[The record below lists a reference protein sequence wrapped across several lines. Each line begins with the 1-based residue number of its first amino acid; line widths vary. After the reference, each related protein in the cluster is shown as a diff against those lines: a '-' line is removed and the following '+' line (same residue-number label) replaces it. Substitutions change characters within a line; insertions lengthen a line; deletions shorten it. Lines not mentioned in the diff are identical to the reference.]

1 VPSAF
6 RFTPEAAAMN
16 GAHRLCQLALCHGT
30 IAALARRDLMTLRL
44 IPVLTLAFA
53 SSATLLASTTPAAA
67 APKAAASKAAAPK
80 AAAPQADTAEEP
92 KADAEPK
99 ADDAADKPADATPAG
114 DDDAAAKAAPKDST
128 LVADAEAGS
137 SPVEL
142 PGQTYYG
149 VGLRYRAVIVPKFM
163 MNLFGDGGRTVLANG
178 IGPEFTIRKNAFEYN
193 FSAWFAS
200 YAMDPTPF
208 KSKSDTADAW
218 ELVQSKIKVLY
229 LTADFVWSHDL
240 APEFAFNYGVGAG
253 FGFLWG
259 DLKRQQATHGPTG
272 YNDSTGDG
280 YFPCSGQGD
289 PRDFA
294 GYCVPGKHYDY
305 SEPNW
310 ANGGSK
316 PVVFPWLVLQT
327 GLRYKPHRN
336 FIARLDAGF
345 GTSGFFLGLGAD
357 YGL

>member
-1 VPSAF
+1 MTP
-6 RFTPEAAAMN
+6 RFISM
-16 GAHRLCQLALCHGT
+16 
-30 IAALARRDLMTLRL
+30 
-44 IPVLTLAFA
+44 LTLAFA
-53 SSATLLASTTPAAA
+53 SSATLLVTTSSAVAAPKKNAA
-67 APKAAASKAAAPK
+67 APKPDAAADPKPDAAAASKTDAAA
-80 AAAPQADTAEEP
+80 EP
-92 KADAEPK
+92 KADATPK
-99 ADDAADKPADATPAG
+99 ADDAADKPADADADG
-114 DDDAAAKAAPKDST
+114 AAAKAAPQDST
-128 LVADAEAGS
+128 LVADAEAGG

-163 MNLFGDGGRTVLANG
+163 ENLFGDGGRTVLANG
-178 IGPEFTIRKNAFEYN
+178 FGPEFTIRKNAFEYG
-193 FSAWFAS
+193 FSAWYAS

-208 KSKSDTADAW
+208 KSKTETAEAW
-218 ELVQSKIKVLY
+218 ELVESQIKVLY
-229 LTADFVWSHDL
+229 LTADFLWSHDL

-253 FGFLWG
+253 FGFVWG
-259 DLKRQQATHGPTG
+259 DLKRQQAYAGPG
-272 YNDSTGDG
+272 ANDSTG
-280 YFPCSGQGD
+280 
-289 PRDFA
+289 A
-294 GYCVPGKHYDY
+294 GYLPCPGPTAQFANCVEGKHYNY
-305 SEPNW
+305 NEPSW